1 MNVFDL
7 WARLGLNKDEYDKG
21 LSSAQKGADDF
32 AQSAQAT
39 AAKTAKDVDKAF
51 KDTQKSSKETS
62 TQTKK
67 DSGDTSKGVGE
78 DSEKARKSI
87 SDALKKIREDVKA
100 AAKEVDEES
109 EGSSE
114 KLGNLASK
122 IGEGFTNAAKIA
134 AKGIT
139 AVAGATATLAGL
151 SVKSYASYEQLAGG
165 VDTLFKESANI
176 VKQYA
181 QEAYSTA
188 QMSANDYMENVTGF
202 SAVLLQSLD
211 GDTKKAAEVANRAVQ
226 DMSDNANKMG
236 TSIDSITMTYQS
248 LSRGNYAMLDNLKL
262 GYGGTKKE
270 LERLI
275 KDSSEMTDVQKELG
289 VTVDG
294 SSMSFDNVINAISVM
309 QEHLGIA
316 GTSANEAATTIEGS
330 ANAMKAAWQNVLTGF
345 ADENQ
350 DLGNLLK
357 IAIES
362 AATYA
367 DNVVPR
373 IAQALTG
380 IGQAFDVVIPEIAS
394 RLPETLGKLAPSMVT
409 AIYSLITNV
418 GSAVA
423 TYAPELFNQLFN
435 ALPSAMATGTDLLTQ
450 GVTIATSIMESIAQG
465 LPQGIPLV
473 LGQVMPLLVSLS
485 ESLREN
491 AGTLIDGALD
501 LVLALAQGIAN
512 SLPVLIE
519 TIPTIVTN
527 IAGIINDNAPKLLET
542 AGKLILTLGQGII
555 SSIPVLIQNLPQI
568 FEAIWSVFMA
578 MDWIG
583 IGKGAIK
590 MLAKGVKVAGK
601 LATNAFTNLRTN
613 AVKALASL
621 PSRLLSLGK
630 SAVSK
635 LAGAVR
641 GGISSAGSAAKGIL
655 TAIINAIRNLP
666 TRLFNIARNAVTRF
680 KNKFLNN
687 DWGELGRN
695 IVNGIIDGITGI
707 AGKLVEKA
715 HSLVSS
721 FFGAA
726 NEEADA
732 HSPSRRAYKD
742 AQYWVQG
749 YLNGADALLH
759 DVEKSGS
766 GVASTWFD
774 AVNRSAS
781 PELAFTTSAKFGVSA
796 KSNKQDDTSMLIALL
811 DRYLPEIARGMQL
824 DGRSVSRALVG
835 YMDDDLGSRTRQ
847 RARAN

>member
-67 DSGDTSKGVGE
+67 DSDDTSKGVGE

-109 EGSSE
+109 ESSSE

-122 IGEGFTNAAKIA
+122 IGEGFTSAAKIA

-165 VDTLFKESANI
+165 VDTLFKKSANI

-202 SAVLLQSLD
+202 SAVLLQSLG

-236 TSIDSITMTYQS
+236 TSIDSIAMTYQS
-248 LSRGNYAMLDNLKL
+248 LSRGNFAMLDNLKL
-262 GYGGTKKE
+262 GYGGTKTE

-275 KDSSEMTDVQKELG
+275 KDSAEMKDVQKELG
-289 VTVDG
+289 VTVDS

-316 GTSANEAATTIEGS
+316 GTSAREAATTIEGS
-330 ANAMKAAWQNVLTGF
+330 GNAMKAAWQNVLTGF

-350 DLGNLLK
+350 DLSSLLK

-435 ALPSAMATGTDLLTQ
+435 ALPSAMAAGTDLLTQ

-501 LVLALAQGIAN
+501 LVLALAQGIVN

-527 IAGIINDNAPKLLET
+527 IAGIINDNAPKLLVT
-542 AGKLILTLGQGII
+542 AAKLIMTLAKGII

-568 FEAIWSVFMA
+568 FGAILSVFMA

-601 LATNAFTNLRTN
+601 LATNAFTNLRTK

-621 PSRLLSLGK
+621 PGRLLSLGK
-630 SAVSK
+630 SAVSGLVK
-635 LAGAVR
+635 AVR
-641 GGISSAGSAAKGIL
+641 GGIGGAGSAAKGIL
-655 TAIINAIRNLP
+655 TAVINAVRNLP
-666 TRLFNIARNAVTRF
+666 TRLFNIAKNAVTKF
-680 KNKFLNN
+680 KHKFLNN

-695 IVNGIIDGITGI
+695 IVNGIIDGISGF

-726 NEEADA
+726 NEEADS

-742 AQYWVQG
+742 AQYWVRG
-749 YLNGADALLH
+749 YLNGADALMR
-759 DVEKSGS
+759 DVEKSGA
-766 GVASTWFD
+766 GVATTWFD

-781 PELAFTTSAKFGVSA
+781 PELAFSTTAKVGVSA
-796 KSNKQDDTSMLIALL
+796 KGQKQDDMSLLVALL
-811 DRYLPEIARGMQL
+811 NKYLPEIARGMQL
-824 DGRSVSRALVG
+824 DGRQVSRALVG

>member
-21 LSSAQKGADDF
+21 LDDAKKNADGF
-32 AQSAQAT
+32 
-39 AAKTAKDVDKAF
+39 
-51 KDTQKSSKETS
+51 
-62 TQTKK
+62 
-67 DSGDTSKGVGE
+67 
-78 DSEKARKSI
+78 
-87 SDALKKIREDVKA
+87 
-100 AAKEVDEES
+100 
-109 EGSSE
+109 
-114 KLGNLASK
+114 ASK
-122 IGEGFTNAAKIA
+122 IGSGVLKAAKVGIA
-134 AKGIT
+134 GVT
-139 AVAGATATLAGL
+139 AIAGATSTLTGL
-151 SVKSYASYEQLAGG
+151 AVKSYASYEQLAGG
-165 VDTLFKESANI
+165 VETLFKGSADI

-188 QMSANDYMENVTGF
+188 QMSVNDYMENVTGF

-211 GDTKKAAEVANRAVQ
+211 GDTKKAAEVANRAVR

-248 LSRGNYAMLDNLKL
+248 LSRGNFAMLDNLKL

-289 VTVDG
+289 VTVDS

-309 QEHLGIA
+309 QAHLGIA
-316 GTSANEAATTIEGS
+316 GTSAKEAATTIEGS
-330 ANAMKAAWQNVLTGF
+330 GNAMKAAWQNVLTGF

-394 RLPETLGKLAPSMVT
+394 RLPETLGKLAPSMIT
-409 AIYSLITNV
+409 AIGSLITNV
-418 GSAVA
+418 GSAIA
-423 TYAPELFNQLFN
+423 TYAPDLLSGLMD
-435 ALPSAMATGTDLLTQ
+435 ALPDALSTGTDLLTQ
-450 GVTIATSIMESIAQG
+450 GANIAVSLVEGIAQG
-465 LPQGIPLV
+465 LPTAIPTLLAQVLPMLV
-473 LGQVMPLLVSLS
+473 TLS

-501 LVLALAQGIAN
+501 LVLALAQGIVN

-519 TIPTIVTN
+519 TIPKIVTN
-527 IAGIINDNAPKLLET
+527 IAGIINDNAPKLLAT
-542 AGKLILTLGQGII
+542 AAKLIMMLAKGII

-578 MDWIG
+578 LDWIG

-590 MLAKGVKVAGK
+590 MLAKGVKTAGK
-601 LATNAFTNLRTN
+601 LAIAAFKDLRVN
-613 AVKALASL
+613 AVKALAAL
-621 PSRLLSLGK
+621 PGRLLSLGK
-630 SAVSK
+630 SAVSR
-635 LAGAVR
+635 LAGAIR
-641 GGISSAGSAAKGIL
+641 GGISGAGSAAKGIL
-655 TAIINAIRNLP
+655 TAVINAVRNLP
-666 TRLFNIARNAVTRF
+666 TRLFNIAKNAVTKF

-695 IVNGIIDGITGI
+695 IVNGIIDGISGF

-726 NEEADA
+726 NEEADS

-742 AQYWVQG
+742 AQYWVRG
-749 YLNGADALLH
+749 YLNGADALMR
-759 DVEKSGS
+759 DVEKSGA
-766 GVASTWFD
+766 GVATTWFD

-781 PELAFTTSAKFGVSA
+781 PELAFSTTAKVGVST
-796 KSNKQDDTSMLIALL
+796 KGQKQDDMSLLVALL
-811 DRYLPEIARGMQL
+811 NKYLPEIARGMQL
-824 DGRSVSRALVG
+824 DGRQVSRALVG